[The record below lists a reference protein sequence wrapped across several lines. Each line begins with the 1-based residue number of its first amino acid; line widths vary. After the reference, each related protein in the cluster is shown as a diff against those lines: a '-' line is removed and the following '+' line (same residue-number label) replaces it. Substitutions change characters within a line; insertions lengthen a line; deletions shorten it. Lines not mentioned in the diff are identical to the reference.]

1 VWQVV
6 PQNSG
11 ELVYSQVVALT
22 VTAVKVNTAT
32 MAKMTSQRIGR
43 CKLNSQLV
51 NLFKANFLLV
61 EKHQMRANFL
71 EVDAPSQTIIRSLID
86 DFVANSW

>member
-1 VWQVV
+1 MVWQVV

-43 CKLNSQLV
+43 CKLNSQLA
-51 NLFKANFLLV
+51 NLFKAYLLFPENF
-61 EKHQMRANFL
+61 KL
-71 EVDAPSQTIIRSLID
+71 E
-86 DFVANSW
+86 